1 MKTHGA
7 VLREIPGR
15 YEILELD
22 LDEPR
27 QGEIMVKVAAS
38 GMCHSDDHIATGDL
52 PSETLPMCT
61 GHEGAGV
68 VVQVGPNTPAW
79 HEGDHV
85 VLSTLPSCGRCRW
98 CATGQGALCDLSAN
112 LLKGARFDDPTS
124 FRMSLDGVP
133 CGQWCGIST
142 FSEYTTV
149 GVTSAV
155 KIDPSIPLESACLVG
170 CAVNT
175 GWGSAVNIAETK
187 PGDTV
192 IVMGTGGIG
201 AFALQGALHAG
212 ASNVI
217 AVDPVA
223 WKLEMASSL
232 GATHTCGHID
242 EAADLARSLTNGQG
256 ADSVIITVGLLDL
269 SYVTQAFASIRK
281 AGACVVTSLGPS
293 TDFGVPISLF
303 ELTLY
308 QKRLL
313 GSMFGGVA
321 PMWDV
326 VKMLDMYQAGQL
338 KLDEVITARYRLDQV
353 NEGYAAMHAGKNIRG
368 VIMFDEVPVAPVQ
381 GSVEATLQGY
391 GAR

>member
-1 MKTHGA
+1 MRTRGA
-7 VLREIPGR
+7 ILREIPGK
-15 YEILELD
+15 YEIVDLE

-27 QGEIMVKVAAS
+27 QGEIMVKVVAS

-52 PSETLPMCT
+52 PSETLPMCS

-68 VVQVGPNTPAW
+68 VVQVGPNTPGWA
-79 HEGDHV
+79 EGEHV
-85 VLSTLPSCGRCRW
+85 VLSCLPSCGRCRW
-98 CATGQGALCDLSAN
+98 CAIGMGNLCDLSAN
-112 LLKGARFDDPTS
+112 LLKGARFDDPDS

-133 CGQWCGIST
+133 VGQWCGIST
-142 FSEYTTV
+142 FSQYTTV

-175 GWGSAVNIAETK
+175 GWGSAVNIAEVK

-192 IVMGTGGIG
+192 IVMGIGGIG

-223 WKLEMASSL
+223 LKRDMATTL
-232 GATHTCGHID
+232 GATHTVGHID

-256 ADSVIITVGLLDL
+256 ADSTIITVGLLDL
-269 SYVTQAFASIRK
+269 EYVTQAFASIRK
-281 AGACVVTSLGPS
+281 AGSCVVTSLGPA
-293 TDFGVPISLF
+293 TDFGVPISAF

-321 PMWDV
+321 PMRDV
-326 VKMLDMYQAGQL
+326 VKMLEMYQAGRL
-338 KLDEVITARYRLDQV
+338 KLDEVITTRYTLDEV
-353 NEGYAAMHAGKNIRG
+353 NQGYADMHAGKNVRG
-368 VIMFDEVPVAPVQ
+368 VIQFGDLETGRGGRV
-381 GSVEATLQGY
+381 VEA
-391 GAR
+391 AASR